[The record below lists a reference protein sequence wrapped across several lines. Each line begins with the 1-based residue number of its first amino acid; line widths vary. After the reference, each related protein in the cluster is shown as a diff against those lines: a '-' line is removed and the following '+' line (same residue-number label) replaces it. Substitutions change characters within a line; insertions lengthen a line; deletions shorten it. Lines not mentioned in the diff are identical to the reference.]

1 MKILQPINHNFAIWS
16 FLCGDF
22 ELKNNVKLLN
32 RKLLHNPDLLSPLEN
47 NLRWEV
53 FKSRRNW
60 IAKNIG
66 EMPSFGMIEYTF
78 KDLCSFN
85 SVFGDIK
92 FGDFANEYM
101 IAHKQKR
108 DFKINKVEK
117 PYSSVVYEQKIKQ
130 KLEKEYK
137 PVNLEKVLDTKYN
150 NIDNISVALNR
161 TFFIQET
168 FSSTIRVMDG
178 HHRLSAYYWA
188 KKENKKKLP
197 DKLYGFYWRENYN
210 S

>member
-22 ELKNNVKLLN
+22 ELKNNIKLLN
-32 RKLLHNPDLLSPLEN
+32 RKLIYEPDLFSPLEN
-47 NLRWEV
+47 TLRWEV

-60 IAKNIG
+60 IAKDIG
-66 EMPSFGMIEYTF
+66 EMPSFALIEYTY

-85 SVFGDIK
+85 SVFGSVK
-92 FGDFANEYM
+92 FGDFAKEYM
-101 IAHKQKR
+101 RAYKDK
-108 DFKINKVEK
+108 DEFKIKNAEK
-117 PYSSVVYEQKIKQ
+117 PYSSVVYEHKIKQ

-150 NIDNISVALNR
+150 NIDNISIALNR
-161 TFFIQET
+161 AFFIQQT